1 MNQIKNV
8 ISDNI
13 SEIIA
18 DMNKELLQDRIV
30 RFWGKVG
37 SHLTLSE
44 LVNQY
49 WNDESKSEFFVDL
62 GVSFG
67 KIFELYLPFKLQE
80 LGCSVLPKFSSA
92 GDFIEILDGSIKP
105 WEIKTGQGTHI
116 QGATHSPKEKNS
128 SNLVQV
134 LWAPVKDKSLDEIME
149 TGCFIEALNVCVFT
163 DVVGESIGQH
173 SSNNSR
179 TSLKFPVSKVAVC
192 EDACVFGGIKPNRTW
207 VGFTKLPATV

>member
-8 ISDNI
+8 ISNNI

-30 RFWGKVG
+30 RFWAKVG

-92 GDFIEILDGSIKP
+92 GDFLQRG
-105 WEIKTGQGTHI
+105 
-116 QGATHSPKEKNS
+116 
-128 SNLVQV
+128 
-134 LWAPVKDKSLDEIME
+134 
-149 TGCFIEALNVCVFT
+149 
-163 DVVGESIGQH
+163 
-173 SSNNSR
+173 
-179 TSLKFPVSKVAVC
+179 
-192 EDACVFGGIKPNRTW
+192 
-207 VGFTKLPATV
+207 